1 MIGLYAKV
9 PYHSQIRSSEPRLA
23 EQLAEAAGKAA
34 AAFAGTLHQTEES
47 FYMTFD
53 ESSRPCRLRAA
64 EAARALAESLRGL
77 APRLLGWAVV
87 LDSGSSGKDEALEQA
102 KRLWYGVQGDGL
114 HLSERAAESFA
125 GYFEVARPEG
135 PRRGGIPAVLAAKEA
150 VFARP
155 TLPADPEAALGD
167 RTRDAEAALD
177 ALGGIVTGQDPG
189 TAIAVL
195 GPGAEPFRCLGF
207 ALSKLYPAPA
217 RPFLRLRSSAVENPP
232 YAPLTESL
240 DELLASYRGGP
251 GPGSLLSGAERALLE
266 DLAPVLE
273 FLGTSPYRHRCSPGI
288 DVRLGIC
295 AAAALRLYAREM
307 RSRSLPALVILEGIE
322 RFPRESLSLVLELVG
337 KRLRD
342 EGIVL
347 VACGERLP
355 RAWADLAA
363 RRVEVSGPGPS
374 DMARAAM
381 AAAEAAGEPSAAP
394 ALAMAAAGDPLRL
407 RLALRIAS
415 TGGRLSAGARAED
428 LASRALSTFP
438 IEYAE
443 LLLALR
449 LGEEVLTDEGMEGF
463 LGSMGY
469 VPGIR
474 PLVYSA
480 LGDLGLVGPGRRP
493 RILSREAAAS
503 AEGALPDGGAAV
515 KAAFSARLLALRE
528 SRGAMASVAFFRR
541 VYGVDGA
548 DEGRLRLLYDCLA
561 SDAAYGPSEPE
572 GADPVDSPLWPLGGF
587 LSGYAS
593 GGRDESLAALER
605 LEAAASRAGGPEG
618 LASASASLG
627 RAAFDYADGRAQ
639 AAAARAKGAIISLH
653 ALGAARAEARA
664 HRIMGLCSLA
674 QGEAQEGSDYLAN
687 AFDLASAAP
696 DPMESALC
704 ALGEAAALLTLGDVG
719 RASRRAEAAADWAR
733 AAFRADWEAAA
744 SFVRGRAALELGR
757 SEDAEE
763 RFGTVRALA
772 RIYGLPA
779 AATRAE
785 IWTGRAAALAGDGER
800 AAEMLSRHPGDVEA
814 TWFRAEAEYW
824 YGSASRASALAS
836 EALARAPRP
845 GFASADAFD
854 WNSGFASVEGRVV
867 GFSAGRTYLADQI
880 LAFREFAAGLA
891 DPALESAA
899 RAASL
904 SALARE
910 DRIAALHPSAH
921 LYAFYRYLVLE
932 AAAPGSMDATTA
944 LSKAFKAL
952 QLRSARMSESS
963 LKEGFM
969 EANRWNGAIVAAAR
983 SRKLI

>member
-1 MIGLYAKV
+1 VIGLYAKV
-9 PYHSQIRSSEPRLA
+9 PYHAQIRSSEPQLA
-23 EQLAEAAGKAA
+23 EKLAEAAEKAA
-34 AAFAGTLHQTEES
+34 AAFAGTLCPSEES
-47 FYMTFD
+47 FFMTFD

-64 EAARALAESLRGL
+64 EAARALSASLRGL
-77 APRLLGWAVV
+77 GPRLLGWAVV
-87 LDSGSSGKDEALEQA
+87 LDSGSAGKEEALERA
-102 KRLWYGVQGDGL
+102 RRLWYGVQGDGL
-114 HLSERAAESFA
+114 YLSERAADSFA
-125 GYFEVARPEG
+125 GYFEAELPQG
-135 PRRGGIPAVLAAKEA
+135 PRRPGIPAVLAAREA

-155 TLPADPEAALGD
+155 TLPFDPETALGEG
-167 RTRDAEAALD
+167 TRDAEAALD
-177 ALGGIVTGQDPG
+177 AVGGIVTGQDPEA
-189 TAIAVL
+189 AIAVL
-195 GPGAEPFRCLGF
+195 GPGATPSRCLDS
-207 ALSKLYPAPA
+207 ALAKLYPAPA

-232 YAPLTESL
+232 YAPLTDAL
-240 DELLASYRGGP
+240 AELLASYGGGP

-322 RFPRESLSLVLELVG
+322 RFPRESLSLVIELAAE
-337 KRLRD
+337 RLRD
-342 EGIVL
+342 ELLVI
-347 VACGERLP
+347 VACGSRLP
-355 RAWADLAA
+355 ESWAGLAA
-363 RRVEVSGPGPS
+363 RRVEVSGPGPM
-374 DMARAAM
+374 DMARAAL
-381 AAAEAAGEPSAAP
+381 AAAEAAGDASAAP
-394 ALAMAAAGDPLRL
+394 ALAMAAAGDPVRL

-415 TGGRLSAGARAED
+415 TGGRLSAGARAEE
-428 LASRALSTFP
+428 LAARALSTFP
-438 IEYAE
+438 LEYAE

-463 LGSMGY
+463 LDSMGY

-474 PLVYSA
+474 PIVYSA
-480 LGDLGLVGPGRRP
+480 LGDLGLIGPGRRP
-493 RILSREAAAS
+493 RIRSREAAAS
-503 AEGALPDGGAAV
+503 AEEALPDGGAAV

-528 SRGAMASVAFFRR
+528 SRSAMASVAFFRR

-548 DEGRLRLLYDCLA
+548 DEGRLPLLYDCLA

-572 GADPVDSPLWPLGGF
+572 GERPVDSPIWPLGSF
-587 LSGYAS
+587 FDRYAA
-593 GGRDESLAALER
+593 GGRDESLASLER
-605 LEAAASRAGGPEG
+605 LESAAARAGGPEG
-618 LASASASLG
+618 LAAASASLG
-627 RAAFDYADGRAQ
+627 RAAFDYADGRIQ
-639 AAAARAKGAIISLH
+639 AAAARAKSALISLH
-653 ALGAARAEARA
+653 DLGASRAEARA
-664 HRIMGLCSLA
+664 HRLMGLCSLA
-674 QGEAQEGSDYLAN
+674 QGDAQEGSDYLAN

-696 DPMESALC
+696 DPMECALS

-719 RASRRAEAAADWAR
+719 RASRRAEAAEDWAR

-744 SFVRGRAALELGR
+744 SFVRGRASLELGR
-757 SEDAEE
+757 SAEAEE
-763 RFGTVRALA
+763 RLGTVRALA

-779 AATRAE
+779 AAARAE

-814 TWFRAEAEYW
+814 AWFRAEAEYW
-824 YGSASRASALAS
+824 GGSAARAFALAS
-836 EALARAPRP
+836 EALERAPRP

-854 WNSGFASVEGRVV
+854 WSSGFASVEGRVV

-880 LAFREFAAGLA
+880 LAFREFAAGIA
-891 DPALESAA
+891 DPARESAA

-904 SALARE
+904 SSLARE

-952 QLRSARMSESS
+952 QLRSARVSESS
-963 LKEGFM
+963 LKDGFM